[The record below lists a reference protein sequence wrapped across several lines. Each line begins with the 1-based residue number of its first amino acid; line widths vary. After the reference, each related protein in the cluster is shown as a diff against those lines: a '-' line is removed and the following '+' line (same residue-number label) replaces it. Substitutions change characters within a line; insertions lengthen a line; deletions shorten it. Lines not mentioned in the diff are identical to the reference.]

1 MLHHDLLPLAAQAAG
16 AIGSLP
22 GEILATRPTKMES
35 RRQRD
40 MTDVVR
46 TASGLKSSAQC
57 ERNHGDNKQPT
68 ALQPEV
74 PMSEYGMRI

>member
-1 MLHHDLLPLAAQAAG
+1 MLHHDLVPLAAQAVV

-22 GEILATRPTKMES
+22 EEIPGTRPRKMES
-35 RRQRD
+35 RQQRD
-40 MTDVVR
+40 MTDIVR

-57 ERNHGDNKQPT
+57 ERNRGHNKQPT

-74 PMSEYGMRI
+74 PVSEYGMRI